1 MSIIQIL
8 IVLFVIFAISRTI
21 RQFRSGALTLLWLMV
36 WALLWVAV
44 GAITLTPQTTDV
56 IASKLGVGRGVD
68 VVIYLSLI
76 ALFYLVFRLFTKIED
91 VEREITRLVRKLALE
106 DEEEKKKL

>member
-1 MSIIQIL
+1 MSIIQVV
-8 IVLFVIFAISRTI
+8 IVLFAIFAISRTI
-21 RQFRSGALTLLWLMV
+21 RQFRAGALTLFWLAV
-36 WALLWVAV
+36 WVLLWVAV
-44 GAITLTPQTTDV
+44 GVITLMPQTTDV
-56 IASKLGVGRGVD
+56 IATKLGVGRGVD

-106 DEEEKKKL
+106 EKDDDV